1 MTLYRATYQ
10 RPIRAGSG
18 IRGLTFAATDP
29 QQAQRV
35 AESWAL
41 RDRLL
46 TLNALRGMQRTLT
59 LTGDSNASR

>member
-18 IRGLTFAATDP
+18 IRGLTFAARDP
-29 QQAQRV
+29 EQAQRV
-35 AESWAL
+35 AEAWAL

-46 TLNALRGMQRTLT
+46 TLNSIRNLHRQLT
-59 LTGDSNASR
+59 LTGGIHEA